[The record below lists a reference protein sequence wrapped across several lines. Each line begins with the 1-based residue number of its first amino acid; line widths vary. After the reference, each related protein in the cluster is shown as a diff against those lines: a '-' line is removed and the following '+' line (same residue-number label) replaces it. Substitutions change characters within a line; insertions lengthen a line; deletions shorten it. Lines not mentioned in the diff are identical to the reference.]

1 VKALAVEFPIAA
13 LCQELDV
20 SRSGYYEWLDRQI
33 SAREEANRKL
43 LVLIAKAFEDSRKTY
58 GSPRLTRV
66 LRRAE
71 HRCSRNRVARLMR
84 RAGLRGLKR
93 PGFQPRTT
101 ESNHGLAVAPNRL
114 KKADKPSEPNRVWVA
129 DITYVATVQG
139 WLYLA
144 AVMDLYSRKI
154 VGWATAE
161 HLKTSLAKEALSRAL
176 AQRRPG
182 QGLVH
187 HSDRGVQYASSEYKG
202 LLQCQG
208 MLPSMSAQ
216 GNCYDNATMES
227 FFSTLKTELLHR
239 QTWQSHQQARLAI
252 FDYVET
258 FYNRKRLHSSL
269 NYLSPTEFE
278 ARDLCKN

>member
-1 VKALAVEFPIAA
+1 VKALAVEFPTAA
-13 LCQELDV
+13 LCKELNV
-20 SRSGYYEWLDRQI
+20 SRSGYYEWLSRGL

-43 LVLIAKAFEDSRKTY
+43 LVDITEAFEDSRKTY
-58 GSPRLTRV
+58 GSPRVTQA
-66 LRRAE
+66 LRRAN

-84 RAGLRGLKR
+84 RAGLRGLQR

-101 ESNHGLAVAPNRL
+101 ESNHDLAVAPNRL
-114 KKADKPSEPNRVWVA
+114 KKAEQPSEPNRVWVA
-129 DITYVATVQG
+129 DITYIATLQG

-154 VGWATAE
+154 VGWTTAD
-161 HLKTSLAKEALSRAL
+161 HLKSSLPKEALSRAL
-176 AQRRPG
+176 AQRCPG

-187 HSDRGVQYASSEYKG
+187 HSDRGIQYASSDYKG

-208 MLPSMSAQ
+208 ILPSMSAQ

-239 QTWQSHQQARLAI
+239 RSWQSHQEVRLAI
-252 FDYVET
+252 FDYIET

-269 NYLSPTEFE
+269 NYQSPAEFE
-278 ARDLCKN
+278 KRALCKN